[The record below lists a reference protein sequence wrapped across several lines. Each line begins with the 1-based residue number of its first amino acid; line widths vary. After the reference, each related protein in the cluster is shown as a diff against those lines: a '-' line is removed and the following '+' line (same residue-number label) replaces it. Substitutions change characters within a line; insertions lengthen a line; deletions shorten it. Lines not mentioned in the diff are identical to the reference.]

1 MTIDSI
7 VTTETFDPTVISM
20 TPEARAHLRKQL
32 QQEGVLA
39 LELNINESGC
49 SGYMYEINY
58 VSDRPEDSR
67 EFDFGDDVKVFIS
80 NENWQY
86 ISGTSI
92 DFVTEGLNSSLK
104 FDNPNADTLCGCGE
118 SFSIRGT

>member
-1 MTIDSI
+1 M
-7 VTTETFDPTVISM
+7 TTETFNPTVISM

-32 QQEGVLA
+32 QREGVLA
-39 LELNINESGC
+39 VELNINESGC
-49 SGYMYEINY
+49 NGYMYEINY

-67 EFDFGDDVKVFIS
+67 EFDFGDGVKVFVS
-80 NENWQY
+80 NEDWQY
-86 ISGTSI
+86 VSGTSI